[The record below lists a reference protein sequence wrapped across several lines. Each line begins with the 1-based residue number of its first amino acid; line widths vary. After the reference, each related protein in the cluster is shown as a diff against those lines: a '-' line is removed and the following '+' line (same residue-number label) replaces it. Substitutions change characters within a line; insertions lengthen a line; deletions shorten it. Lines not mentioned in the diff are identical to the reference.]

1 MADTENP
8 STEPGKE
15 LLPPLPED
23 STCSTCGKVCA
34 SGRGLRAHASQA
46 HGLRYAT
53 KPNTLQFAHK
63 KTKDLERLQPWHMT
77 GLIHHW
83 LYGMPYKTWCEEF
96 RNGKGVSTLTDAAKS
111 PAGKRFKQQF
121 DEIANDTVAM
131 MRMVMELSTP
141 EAFADEAFARYLA
154 RQAKD
159 YEALHRFNKD
169 IGLKQLLDSTSK
181 ESDTPPQIVINIQ
194 GDGFSDQEVKTSF
207 EVLEAEVV
215 DDD

>member
-15 LLPPLPED
+15 LLPPVPED
-23 STCSTCGKVCA
+23 NICPECGKEA
-34 SGRGLRAHASQA
+34 KNKAGLMAHARSM
-46 HGLRYAT
+46 HGTIYA
-53 KPNTLQFAHK
+53 KSDGIQKWAK
-63 KTKDLERLQPWHMT
+63 AQDLERLQPWHMI
-77 GLIHHW
+77 GLLHRW
-83 LYGMPYKTWCEEF
+83 LYGTPYKVWCDEF
-96 RNGKGVSTLTDAAKS
+96 RNGKGAATLTQAAGS
-111 PAGKRFKQQF
+111 PAGKRFRIQF
-121 DEIANDTVAM
+121 DEIANDTTAM

-141 EAFADEAFARYLA
+141 EAYADEAFARYLA